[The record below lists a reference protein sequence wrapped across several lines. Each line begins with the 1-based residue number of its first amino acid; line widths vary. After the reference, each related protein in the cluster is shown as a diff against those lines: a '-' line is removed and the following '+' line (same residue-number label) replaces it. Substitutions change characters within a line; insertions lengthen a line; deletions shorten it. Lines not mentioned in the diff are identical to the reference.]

1 MSQFPSGALPGAASG
16 RFRDQPTAV
25 WATAFACVVGFMSI
39 GLVDPILTSI
49 AAGLNAGPSQVS
61 LLFTSYFLV
70 TSVMMLVTGF
80 VSSRIGARA
89 TLLLGAALIVCFA
102 ALAGTSGSVRELV
115 AFRAG
120 WGLGN
125 AFFVVTALSVL
136 VAVTRGGTGR
146 AVLIYEAAMGLGLS
160 VGPLLGAALGAH
172 SWRWPFFGTATL
184 MAVGLVSI
192 AIFLPGMPKPAQKT
206 SLSAPVRALG
216 HPGLFTVSLAGFFY
230 YFAFFAVLAFA
241 PFVLDL
247 SAHAV
252 GAIFFGWG
260 LMLAFFSVFVA
271 PRVEARFGLVPVVAV
286 ALAGLAALLLV
297 MGSGNKPAIAAAV
310 VLSGAI
316 MGLCNTLF
324 TELALEVS
332 DVPRPVAS
340 AGYNFLR
347 WFAGVV
353 APWAVPTIAE
363 HASVMTAF
371 AVAALAALLAP
382 ATLWLRRA
390 TIAHHKA
397 APAAALAKPLVVAAV
412 DGSAADARVLDRAA
426 ALAQAAGAQ
435 VLALHVRIS
444 EVLDGEEADPE
455 PRARAEAIVAAACA
469 RIAAAGLPATGA
481 VLHATPGQA
490 VRAALTRAT
499 AEGARHVVVGAPH
512 EGALDDLMHGSFARA
527 AEAAGRQPGAPL
539 IEIVA

>member
-1 MSQFPSGALPGAASG
+1 MSHPSPDTAAPS
-16 RFRDQPTAV
+16 RFLDQPTAV

-89 TLLLGAALIVCFA
+89 TLILGAGLIVIFA

-136 VAVTRGGTGR
+136 VAVAKGGTGR

-184 MAVGLVSI
+184 MAVGLVS
-192 AIFLPGMPKPAQKT
+192 ALVFLPSLPRPAQKT
-206 SLSAPVRALG
+206 ALSAPLRALG
-216 HPGLFTVSLAGFFY
+216 HPGLFTVSLAAFFY

-260 LMLAFFSVFVA
+260 LMLALFSVFVA

-286 ALAGLAALLLV
+286 ALAALAVLLVV
-297 MGSGNKPAIAAAV
+297 MGSGSKPAIAAAV
-310 VLSGAI
+310 ILSGAI
-316 MGLCNTLF
+316 MGVCNTLF

-363 HASVMTAF
+363 HGSVLIAF
-371 AVAALAALLAP
+371 SVAALAALLAP
-382 ATLWLRRA
+382 ATLWLRRGS
-390 TIAHHKA
+390 IAHHKA
-397 APAAALAKPLVVAAV
+397 VPATPPTPGLIVAAV
-412 DGSAADARVLDRAA
+412 DGSDADARVIDRAV
-426 ALAQAAGAQ
+426 ALAKAMGGHA
-435 VLALHVRIS
+435 VLALHVRVS
-444 EVLDGEEADPE
+444 DVLDGAEAETE
-455 PRARAEAIVAAACA
+455 PRPQAEAIVARARA
-469 RIAAAGLPATGA
+469 RIAATGIA
-481 VLHATPGQA
+481 AQGEVLHATPGQA
-490 VRAALTRAT
+490 VRAALARAE
-499 AEGARHVVVGAPH
+499 AGGATHVVIGAPH
-512 EGALDDLMHGSFARA
+512 EGALDDLLHGSFARA
-527 AEAAGRQPGAPL
+527 AEAASRQRA
-539 IEIVA
+539 IAVETVD

>member
-1 MSQFPSGALPGAASG
+1 MIERQRG
-16 RFRDQPTAV
+16 RQ
-25 WATAFACVVGFMSI
+25 
-39 GLVDPILTSI
+39 I
-49 AAGLNAGPSQVS
+49 AARPRPLAQRQQQQV
-61 LLFTSYFLV
+61 LRPFK
-70 TSVMMLVTGF
+70 
-80 VSSRIGARA
+80 RILARA
-89 TLLLGAALIVCFA
+89 VEPLERAHKNGKVM
-102 ALAGTSGSVRELV
+102 LV

-160 VGPLLGAALGAH
+160 VGPLLGAALGAQ

-184 MAVGLVSI
+184 MAVGLVS
-192 AIFLPGMPKPAQKT
+192 ALVFLPSRPRPAQKT
-206 SLSAPVRALG
+206 ALSAPIRALA
-216 HPGLFTVSLAGFFY
+216 HPGLFTVSLAAFFY
-230 YFAFFAVLAFA
+230 YFAFFAVRAFA

-260 LMLAFFSVFVA
+260 LMLALFSVFVA

-286 ALAGLAALLLV
+286 ALVALAVLLVV

-310 VLSGAI
+310 ILSGAI
-316 MGLCNTLF
+316 MGVCNTLF

-363 HASVMTAF
+363 HGSVLAAF
-371 AVAALAALLAP
+371 SLAALAALLAP
-382 ATLWLRRA
+382 ATLWLRRGS
-390 TIAHHKA
+390 IAHHKA
-397 APAAALAKPLVVAAV
+397 VPGTAPAPGLVVAAV
-412 DGSAADARVLDRAA
+412 DGSDADARVINRAV
-426 ALAQAAGAQ
+426 ALAKATGKLA
-435 VLALHVRIS
+435 VLALHVRVS
-444 EVLDGEEADPE
+444 EVLDGAETETE
-455 PRARAEAIVAAACA
+455 PRPQAAAIVARARA
-469 RIAAAGLPATGA
+469 RIAAAGGA
-481 VLHATPGQA
+481 AQGEVLHATPGQA
-490 VRAALTRAT
+490 VRATFARAE
-499 AEGARHVVVGAPH
+499 AGGAAHVVIGAPH
-512 EGALDDLMHGSFARA
+512 AGALDDLLHGSFARA
-527 AEAAGRQPGAPL
+527 AEAAGRQAA
-539 IEIVA
+539 ITVQTVD